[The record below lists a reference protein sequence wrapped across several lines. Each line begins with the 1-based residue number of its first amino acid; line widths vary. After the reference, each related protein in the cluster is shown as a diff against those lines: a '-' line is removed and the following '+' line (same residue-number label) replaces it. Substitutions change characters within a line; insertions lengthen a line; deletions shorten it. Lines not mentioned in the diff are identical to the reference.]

1 MDIADSR
8 KASLP
13 IILEHETTQ
22 HLTQHRELAHWHD
35 AVEVVNVVSGHM
47 VCQTN
52 QHAFELG
59 KGDLCFIN
67 RQQLHRLISNGEV
80 DGAGRTLVMGTS
92 LLVQAPQINEAY
104 VQSVLNDATFSHILL
119 PAHKEGA
126 ARIREYIDDIE
137 LLLQE
142 QPTAWELEVVAR
154 CHQIFR
160 QLYCTLVDQG
170 QSAGIIDSNVAVMR
184 QLISYI
190 RQHFGEDIQLED
202 IAAAGAVSKSTC
214 TRLFKRYTGLSP
226 IAYLNDYRL
235 EMSASMLRNSSNSI
249 AHISQACGFAQQ
261 SYFTRVFQRSYHLTP
276 MAYRKQNASV

>member
-1 MDIADSR
+1 MDMAGNR
-8 KASLP
+8 NTNLP
-13 IILEHETTQ
+13 VVLEHETTQ
-22 HLTQHRELAHWHD
+22 HLLQHGELAHWHD

-47 VCQTN
+47 LCQTN
-52 QHAFELG
+52 RHTFELG

-67 RQQLHRLISNGEV
+67 RQQLHRLLSDGEV

-92 LLVQAPQINEAY
+92 LLVQVPQITEAY
-104 VQSVLNDATFSHILL
+104 VQPVLNDATFGHILL
-119 PAHKEGA
+119 PAHQEGA

-137 LLLQE
+137 LLLKD
-142 QPTAWELEVVAR
+142 QPVAWELEVVAR

-170 QSAGIIDSNVAVMR
+170 NSGEVIDGNIAVMR
-184 QLISYI
+184 QLIAYI
-190 RQHFGEDIQLED
+190 HQHFGEDIQLED
-202 IAAAGAVSKSTC
+202 IAGAGAVSKSTC

-226 IAYLNDYRL
+226 VAYLNDYRL

-261 SYFTRVFQRSYHLTP
+261 SYFTRVFQRSYHMSP
-276 MAYRKQNASV
+276 MTYRKQNASA